1 MCFWV
6 VLRTVETVENP
17 YAISETLAG
26 GFEPPTFGLG
36 NRCSIRLSYA
46 NRRVAV
52 YRVRPGAPT
61 TGSHDRARTQLIG
74 RTIIEALPL
83 GQFGDVTVT

>member
-26 GFEPPTFGLG
+26 RIRTSDLRFRKPVLYPTEL
-36 NRCSIRLSYA
+36 REQEC
-46 NRRVAV
+46 
-52 YRVRPGAPT
+52 
-61 TGSHDRARTQLIG
+61 
-74 RTIIEALPL
+74 
-83 GQFGDVTVT
+83 